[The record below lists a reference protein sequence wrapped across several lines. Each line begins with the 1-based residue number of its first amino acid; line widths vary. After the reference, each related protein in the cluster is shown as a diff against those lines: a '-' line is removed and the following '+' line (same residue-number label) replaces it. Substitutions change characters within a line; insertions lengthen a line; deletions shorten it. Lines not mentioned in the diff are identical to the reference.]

1 MNLAFIHIQKCAGTY
16 VDSYLTR
23 HLVPLGYRIF
33 NPWYMTRAEIASLGR
48 GVSFSRDL
56 SKQDYKRDWS
66 EDELLK
72 ISSLKEKHKYIHNHS
87 KNWSKNVFE
96 EYKKKG
102 FFTFSFD

>member
-23 HLVPLGYRIF
+23 SLIPLGYRVF

-56 SKQDYKRDWS
+56 CKQDYRRDWS
-66 EDELLK
+66 ENELLE
-72 ISSLKEKHKYIHNHS
+72 ISSINDDHKYVHNHY
-87 KNWSKNVFE
+87 KNLSQSV
-96 EYKKKG
+96 
-102 FFTFSFD
+102 